1 MSVVLFSSLSCVVF
15 VSVCD
20 TLIRIWFQNMLTAK
34 GQCNGKTPKK
44 QNAQDKASAK
54 LWKKRTLNSNNNEKN
69 SQSNDYFHISSAR
82 WLSAKRKQKAERIAQ
97 TQKVFQ
103 QFASALR
110 AEAQR
115 ANIESKIEQK
125 DCVCVLMRN
134 PTSNL
139 IYNHLH
145 DYGCVFVEWYPCLV
159 VAAIERAQAKTK
171 THTQASNTAH
181 ILNKCLSST
190 D

>member
-1 MSVVLFSSLSCVVF
+1 MAKPQKNK
-15 VSVCD
+15 
-20 TLIRIWFQNMLTAK
+20 THKTKHQQNFEK
-34 GQCNGKTPKK
+34 
-44 QNAQDKASAK
+44 
-54 LWKKRTLNSNNNEKN
+54 KKRTLNSNNNEKN

-125 DCVCVLMRN
+125 DCVCA
-134 PTSNL
+134 
-139 IYNHLH
+139 Y
-145 DYGCVFVEWYPCLV
+145 
-159 VAAIERAQAKTK
+159 A
-171 THTQASNTAH
+171 
-181 ILNKCLSST
+181 
-190 D
+190 